1 MVTVSTAS
9 LTALLLDR
17 SAYPVLPMAVL
28 LSPHGWGQG
37 LCLILDSCE
46 NPRYLDECATALGT

>member
-1 MVTVSTAS
+1 M
-9 LTALLLDR
+9 R